1 MRLALLLSALLL
13 LVRCGT
19 TSGMSDN
26 QLYDGQSGTSLMGSQ
41 GGGGVETSIWS
52 DNPNKKTL
60 TNENP
65 Q

>member
-1 MRLALLLSALLL
+1 MRLVLIFPAILLLSA
-13 LVRCGT
+13 CGT
-19 TSGMSDN
+19 TSEMSKS
-26 QLYDGQSGTSLMGSQ
+26 QMYDGQSGTSLMGSQ

-52 DNPNKKTL
+52 NNPSKKTL